1 MGDCIF
7 HMAPM
12 ESADLCWCSGQSIL
26 CGKMSI
32 EILSWLPDSSA
43 SPNSPSASVT
53 TPDERGT
60 TWKLLPKTVY
70 QINWEVNKWCR
81 ERTDS
86 MLDWDNN
93 LKPYGTSRT
102 VEVAMGKKSVS
113 NLKDTKTVWW
123 QRDKGSMFWN
133 FLLQYSNT
141 LYYKASSTSWQS
153 DFFCNWHY
161 QSAYPFG
168 NQS

>member
-7 HMAPM
+7 HMAQM

-32 EILSWLPDSSA
+32 EVLSWLPDSSA
-43 SPNSPSASVT
+43 SPNNPSASVT

-60 TWKLLPKTVY
+60 TWKLPPKTVY

-93 LKPYGTSRT
+93 LK
-102 VEVAMGKKSVS
+102 
-113 NLKDTKTVWW
+113 DTKIVWW
-123 QRDKGSMFWN
+123 QRQGLYVLKFFTSILWYP
-133 FLLQYSNT
+133 LLQGEFHLMSHDRVISFVIDIIN
-141 LYYKASSTSWQS
+141 LHI
-153 DFFCNWHY
+153 FL
-161 QSAYPFG
+161 G